1 VIIPLAKAQ
10 SIPPSRFRNFSIV
23 AHIDHGKS
31 TLADRILQLT
41 GTVSEREMKDQLL
54 DSMDIE
60 RERGITIKSR
70 AVRANWMFNDE
81 MYRFNL
87 IDTPGHV
94 DFTYEVSRSLNACDG
109 AILLVDATQG
119 VEAQTLSN
127 AYMAIDAGLEIIPV
141 LNKVDLPHAD
151 PEAALAEIEESFG
164 FDGSEVMIISA
175 KTGEG
180 VKELLDTICER
191 VIAPVLND
199 SSDLQAMMFDAEY
212 NDYRGVISYFKV
224 ISGQMKRKQELE
236 MIGTGQRC
244 EVVEVGCF
252 TPNMVPVDHLGPG
265 DVGYLISNIKELDSV
280 RIGDT
285 IREWGKQT
293 EALPGYKEP
302 QKMVYCSL
310 YPANN
315 VEFESL
321 KKAVERIHHND
332 SSFSF
337 AVENSAALSF
347 GFRCGFMGMLH
358 MDVIRE
364 RIERESDL
372 PIIQTA
378 PHVTYEIVKTDGSIV
393 MAETPS
399 DMPDPSVIEEIRE
412 PIVLCNIIAPSDY
425 IGTIMT
431 LAEERRG
438 TYIKT
443 QYLTQKR
450 VVIEYRLPFNEVVF
464 DFFDRLKSST
474 KGYATLD
481 YHFLGYE
488 AGDLVKMDI
497 LVKGEPVDALSTILH
512 RSSSAHRGRAL
523 ITKLSKKIPRHQ
535 FQIPL
540 QASIGSRIVARENI
554 SAMRKDVTAK
564 CYGGDISRKRKLL
577 EKQKE
582 GKKKMKNIGNVTV
595 PQEAFLAVLNLQEGK
610 EG

>member
-1 VIIPLAKAQ
+1 MSKTANVPFE
-10 SIPPSRFRNFSIV
+10 RFRNFSIV

-31 TLADRILQLT
+31 TLADRILQIT
-41 GTVSEREMKDQLL
+41 GCVADRDMGEQML
-54 DSMDIE
+54 DDMDIE

-70 AVRANWMFNDE
+70 AVRAHYKFNDE
-81 MYRFNL
+81 LYQFNL

-109 AILLVDATQG
+109 AILLIDATQG

-141 LNKVDLPHAD
+141 LNKVDLPHSD
-151 PEAALAEIEESFG
+151 PEAAKAEIEESFG
-164 FDGSEVMIISA
+164 FSQDEILVISA

-180 VKELLDTICER
+180 VRELLDAIIER
-191 VIAPVLND
+191 IPAPEPEDTEELR
-199 SSDLQAMMFDAEY
+199 AMMFDAEY
-212 NDYRGVISYFKV
+212 NDYRGVISYFKI
-224 ISGQMKRKQELE
+224 ISGTMRRKQEIE
-236 MIGTGQRC
+236 MIGTGTRS
-244 EVVEVGCF
+244 EITEVGVF
-252 TPNMVPVDHLGPG
+252 SPKMTPVDCLMPG
-265 DVGYLISNIKELDSV
+265 DVGYMISNIKTLDTV

-285 IREWGKQT
+285 ARTWGTQI

-315 VEFESL
+315 VEFEQL
-321 KKAVERIHHND
+321 KKSVERIHLND
-332 SSFSF
+332 SSFSY

-358 MDVIRE
+358 MDVVRE
-364 RIERESDL
+364 RVERESGL

-378 PHVTYEIVKTDGSIV
+378 PHVTYEVETSDGKTELV
-393 MAETPS
+393 ETPS
-399 DMPDPSVIEEIRE
+399 DLPDPSTINEIRE
-412 PIVLCNIIAPSDY
+412 PIVLCNIITPADY

-443 QYLTQKR
+443 QYMTQKR

-464 DFFDRLKSST
+464 DFFDKLKSST

-481 YHFLGYE
+481 YQFVGYE
-488 AGDLVKMDI
+488 VGDLVRMDI
-497 LVKGEPVDALSTILH
+497 LVNSEPVDALSCIMH
-512 RSSSAHRGRAL
+512 RSQAAYRGRA
-523 ITKLSKKIPRHQ
+523 IIKKMRNKIPRHQ

-540 QASIGSRIVARENI
+540 QASIGAKVVARENI
-554 SAMRKDVTAK
+554 SALRKDVTAK

-595 PQEAFLAVLNLQEGK
+595 PQEAFLAVLNLQE

>member
-1 VIIPLAKAQ
+1 
-10 SIPPSRFRNFSIV
+10 
-23 AHIDHGKS
+23 
-31 TLADRILQLT
+31 LADRILQLT
-41 GTVSEREMKDQLL
+41 GLVSDRELQAQML

-70 AVRANWMFNDE
+70 AVRANWVYE
-81 MYRFNL
+81 GETYRINL

-94 DFTYEVSRSLNACDG
+94 DFTYEVSRSLQACDG

-141 LNKVDLPHAD
+141 LNKVDLPHAE
-151 PEAALAEIEESFG
+151 PEATIQEIEESFG
-164 FDGSEVMIISA
+164 IPGEEVLIISA
-175 KTGEG
+175 KTGQG
-180 VKELLDTICER
+180 VKELLDRIVER
-191 VIAPVLND
+191 VPAPTLED
-199 SSDLQAMMFDAEY
+199 ETDLRAMLFDAEY

-224 ISGQMKRKQELE
+224 ISGFMKRKQELE
-236 MIGTGQRC
+236 MVGTGGRC

-252 TPNMVPVDHLGPG
+252 TPKMVPVDQLGPG
-265 DVGYLISNIKELDSV
+265 DVGYMISNIKELSGV

-285 IREWGKQT
+285 ARVWGTQT

-302 QKMVYCSL
+302 QKMVYSSL

-315 VEFESL
+315 VEFEAL
-321 KKAVERIHHND
+321 KKAVEKIHLND
-332 SSFSF
+332 SSFSYQ
-337 AVENSAALSF
+337 VENSAALSF

-378 PHVTYEIVKTDGSIV
+378 PHVTYEVIRTDGSSEMV
-393 MAETPS
+393 ETPS
-399 DMPDPSVIEEIRE
+399 DLPDLSVIEEIRE
-412 PIVLCNIIAPSDY
+412 PIVLCSIITPSDY

-431 LAEERRG
+431 MAEERRG

-443 QYLTQKR
+443 QYMTQKR

-481 YHFLGYE
+481 YQFVGYE
-488 AGDLVKMDI
+488 AGDMVKMDI
-497 LVKGEPVDALSTILH
+497 LVKGEPVDALSSIMH
-512 RSSSAHRGRAL
+512 RSQVSFRGRA
-523 ITKLSKKIPRHQ
+523 IIKKLSKKIPRHQ

-540 QASIGSRIVARENI
+540 QASIGAKIVARENI
-554 SAMRKDVTAK
+554 AALRKDVTAK

-595 PQEAFLAVLNLQEGK
+595 PQDAFLAVLNLQDEK
-610 EG
+610 E

>member
-1 VIIPLAKAQ
+1 M
-10 SIPPSRFRNFSIV
+10 

-31 TLADRILQLT
+31 TLADRILQIT
-41 GTVSEREMKDQLL
+41 ECVADRDMQEQLL

-70 AVRANWMFNDE
+70 AVRTNWEKDGE
-81 MYRFNL
+81 SYRINL

-94 DFTYEVSRSLNACDG
+94 DFTYEVSRSLQACDG
-109 AILLVDATQG
+109 AVLLVDATQG

-151 PEAALAEIEESFG
+151 PEAAIAEIEESFG
-164 FDGSEVMIISA
+164 ISGEEVMIISA

-180 VKELLDTICER
+180 VRELLDAIIER
-191 VIAPVLND
+191 VPSPSLD
-199 SSDLQAMMFDAEY
+199 ETEELRAMMFDAEY

-224 ISGQMKRKQELE
+224 ISGYMKRKQELE
-236 MIGTGQRC
+236 MVGTSRRC

-252 TPNMVPVDHLGPG
+252 TPHMTAIDELGPG
-265 DVGYLISNIKELDSV
+265 DVGYMISNIKELDSV
-280 RIGDT
+280 RVGDT
-285 IREWGKQT
+285 VRMWGSKV

-315 VEFESL
+315 VEFEAL
-321 KKAVERIHHND
+321 KKSVERIHLND
-332 SSFSF
+332 SSFSY

-378 PHVTYEIVKTDGSIV
+378 PHVGYEVLKSDGEV
-393 MAETPS
+393 LLVETPS
-399 DMPDPSVIEEIRE
+399 DLPDPSVIEEIRE
-412 PIVLCNIIAPSDY
+412 PIVLCSIITPADF
-425 IGTIMT
+425 IGNIMT

-481 YHFLGYE
+481 YQFVGYE
-488 AGDLVKMDI
+488 SGDLVKMDI
-497 LVKGEPVDALSTILH
+497 LVSGEPVDALSCIMH
-512 RSSSAHRGRAL
+512 RSQSVFRGRA
-523 ITKLSKKIPRHQ
+523 IIKKLSKKIPRHQ
-535 FQIPL
+535 FQIPI
-540 QASIGSRIVARENI
+540 QASIGAKVIARENI
-554 SAMRKDVTAK
+554 SALRKDVTAK
-564 CYGGDISRKRKLL
+564 CYGGDITRKRKLL

-582 GKKKMKNIGNVTV
+582 GKKKMKTIGNVTV
-595 PQEAFLAVLNLQEGK
+595 PQDAFLSVLNLQE

>member
-1 VIIPLAKAQ
+1 MQ
-10 SIPPSRFRNFSIV
+10 
-23 AHIDHGKS
+23 
-31 TLADRILQLT
+31 
-41 GTVSEREMKDQLL
+41 EQLL

-70 AVRANWMFNDE
+70 AVRTNWEKDGE
-81 MYRFNL
+81 TYRINL

-94 DFTYEVSRSLNACDG
+94 DFTYEVSRSLQACDG

-151 PEAALAEIEESFG
+151 PDAAIAEIEESFG
-164 FDGSEVMIISA
+164 IGGEEVKIISA

-180 VKELLDTICER
+180 VSELLDAIIDL
-191 VIAPVLND
+191 VPAPSLD
-199 SSDLQAMMFDAEY
+199 ETDELRAMMFDAEY

-224 ISGQMKRKQELE
+224 ISGYMKRKQELE
-236 MIGTGQRC
+236 MIGTARRC

-252 TPNMVPVDHLGPG
+252 TPEMTAIDELGPG
-265 DVGYLISNIKELDSV
+265 DVGYMISNIKELDSV
-280 RIGDT
+280 RVGDT
-285 IREWGKQT
+285 VRFWGSKVD
-293 EALPGYKEP
+293 ALPGYKEP

-315 VEFESL
+315 VEFEAL
-321 KKAVERIHHND
+321 KKSVERIHLND

-378 PHVTYEIVKTDGSIV
+378 PHVGYEILKTDGEV
-393 MAETPS
+393 LLVETPS
-399 DMPDPSVIEEIRE
+399 DLPDPSVLEEIRE
-412 PIVLCNIIAPSDY
+412 PIVLCSIITPADY
-425 IGTIMT
+425 IGNIMT

-438 TYIKT
+438 VYIKT

-481 YHFLGYE
+481 YQFVGYE
-488 AGDLVKMDI
+488 PGDLVKMDI
-497 LVKGEPVDALSTILH
+497 LVSGEPVDALSSIMH
-512 RSSSAHRGRAL
+512 RSQSVFRGRA
-523 ITKLSKKIPRHQ
+523 IIKKLQKKIPRHQ
-535 FQIPL
+535 FQIPI
-540 QASIGSRIVARENI
+540 QASIGNKVIARENI
-554 SAMRKDVTAK
+554 SALRKDVTAK
-564 CYGGDISRKRKLL
+564 CYGGDITRKRKLL

-595 PQEAFLAVLNLQEGK
+595 PQDAFLSVLNLQE
-610 EG
+610 ED

>member
-1 VIIPLAKAQ
+1 MAKKQA
-10 SIPPSRFRNFSIV
+10 IPPDRFRNFSIV

-31 TLADRILQLT
+31 TLADRIMQLT
-41 GTVSEREMKDQLL
+41 GCVEERDLSEQML

-70 AVRANWMFNDE
+70 AVRATYKYDDE
-81 MYRFNL
+81 LYRINL

-141 LNKVDLPHAD
+141 LNKVDLPHSD
-151 PEAALAEIEESFG
+151 PEAATKEIEESFG
-164 FDGSEVMIISA
+164 FTASEIITVSA

-180 VKELLDTICER
+180 VNDLMDAIIERFPAPSLESTDKLKGLL
-191 VIAPVLND
+191 
-199 SSDLQAMMFDAEY
+199 FDAEY
-212 NDYRGVISYFKV
+212 NDYRGVISYVKIV
-224 ISGQMKRKQELE
+224 SGVMKRKQDLQ
-236 MIGTGQRC
+236 MLGSDMRF
-244 EVVEVGCF
+244 EVTEVGAF
-252 TPNMVPVDHLGPG
+252 TPEMTPVDELGPG
-265 DVGYLISNIKELDSV
+265 DVGYMISNIKELDSI

-285 IREWGKQT
+285 AAYYGVDT
-293 EALPGYKEP
+293 EPLPGYQEP

-321 KKAVERIHHND
+321 KKGLERLHLND

-337 AVENSAALSF
+337 QMECSSALSF

-372 PIIQTA
+372 AIIQTA
-378 PHVTYEIVKTDGSIV
+378 PHVTYELLMHSGEVITI
-393 MAETPS
+393 ETPS
-399 DMPDPSVIEEIRE
+399 DLPDLGEVEEIRE
-412 PIVLCNIIAPSDY
+412 PIVLCNIITPSEY
-425 IGTIMT
+425 IGAVMT

-438 TYIKT
+438 SYIKT
-443 QYLTQKR
+443 QYMTQKR
-450 VVIEYRLPFNEVVF
+450 VIIEYKMPFNEVVF

-481 YHFLGYE
+481 YQLTGYE
-488 AGDLVKMDI
+488 KSDLVKMDI
-497 LVKGEPVDALSTILH
+497 LVNGESVDALSCMMH
-512 RSSSAHRGRAL
+512 RTQAAYRGRA
-523 ITKLSKKIPRHQ
+523 IIKKLKTKIPRHQ
-535 FQIPL
+535 FQIPI
-540 QASIGSRIVARENI
+540 QASIGARIVARENI
-554 SAMRKDVTAK
+554 SALRKDVTAK

-582 GKKKMKNIGNVTV
+582 GKKKMKNIGNVSV
-595 PQEAFLAVLNLQEGK
+595 PQEAFLSVLDLQAE
-610 EG
+610 

>member
-1 VIIPLAKAQ
+1 M
-10 SIPPSRFRNFSIV
+10 
-23 AHIDHGKS
+23 
-31 TLADRILQLT
+31 ADRILQIT
-41 GTVSEREMKDQLL
+41 DCVADRDMQEQLL

-70 AVRANWMFNDE
+70 AVRANWDKE
-81 MYRFNL
+81 GETYRINL

-94 DFTYEVSRSLNACDG
+94 DFTYEVSRSLQACDG

-151 PEAALAEIEESFG
+151 PEATIAEIEESFG
-164 FDGSEVMIISA
+164 IDGDEVMIISA

-180 VKELLDTICER
+180 VSELLDAIIDR
-191 VIAPVLND
+191 VPAPTLD
-199 SSDLQAMMFDAEY
+199 ATEELRAMMFDAEY

-224 ISGQMKRKQELE
+224 VSGFMKRKQELE
-236 MIGTGQRC
+236 MVGTGRRC

-252 TPNMVPVDHLGPG
+252 TPEMTAIDELGPG
-265 DVGYLISNIKELDSV
+265 DVGYMISNIKELDSV
-280 RIGDT
+280 RVGDT
-285 IREWGKQT
+285 VRVWGSKV

-315 VEFESL
+315 VEFEAL
-321 KKAVERIHHND
+321 KKSVERIHLND

-378 PHVTYEIVKTDGSIV
+378 PHVSYEVLKTDGEVIMV
-393 MAETPS
+393 ETPS
-399 DMPDPSVIEEIRE
+399 DLPDPSTLEEVRE
-412 PIVLCNIIAPSDY
+412 PMVLCNIITPAEY
-425 IGTIMT
+425 IGNIMT

-438 TYIKT
+438 TYLKT

-481 YHFLGYE
+481 YQFVGYE

-497 LVKGEPVDALSTILH
+497 LVNGEPVDALSCIMH
-512 RSSSAHRGRAL
+512 RSQSVFRGRG
-523 ITKLSKKIPRHQ
+523 IIKKLSKKIPRHQ
-535 FQIPL
+535 FQIPI
-540 QASIGSRIVARENI
+540 QASIGNKIIARENI
-554 SAMRKDVTAK
+554 SALRKDVTAK
-564 CYGGDISRKRKLL
+564 CYGGDITRKRKLL

-595 PQEAFLAVLNLQEGK
+595 PQDAFLSVLNLQE

>member
-1 VIIPLAKAQ
+1 
-10 SIPPSRFRNFSIV
+10 V

-31 TLADRILQLT
+31 TLADRILQIT
-41 GTVSEREMKDQLL
+41 ECVADRDMQEQLL

-70 AVRANWMFNDE
+70 AVRTNWEKDGE
-81 MYRFNL
+81 SYRINL

-94 DFTYEVSRSLNACDG
+94 DFTYEVSRSLQACDG
-109 AILLVDATQG
+109 AVLLVDATQG

-151 PEAALAEIEESFG
+151 PEAAIAEIEESFG
-164 FDGSEVMIISA
+164 ISGEEVMIISA

-180 VKELLDTICER
+180 VRELLDAIIER
-191 VIAPVLND
+191 VPSPSLD
-199 SSDLQAMMFDAEY
+199 ETEELRAMMFDAEY

-224 ISGQMKRKQELE
+224 ISGYMKRKQELE
-236 MIGTGQRC
+236 MVGTSRRC

-252 TPNMVPVDHLGPG
+252 TPHMTAIDELGPG
-265 DVGYLISNIKELDSV
+265 DVGYMISNIKELDSV
-280 RIGDT
+280 RVGDT
-285 IREWGKQT
+285 VRMWGSKV

-315 VEFESL
+315 VEFEAL
-321 KKAVERIHHND
+321 KKSVERIHLND
-332 SSFSF
+332 SSFSY

-378 PHVTYEIVKTDGSIV
+378 PHVGYEVLKSDGEV
-393 MAETPS
+393 LLVETPS
-399 DMPDPSVIEEIRE
+399 DLPDPSVIEEIRE
-412 PIVLCNIIAPSDY
+412 PIVLCSIITPADF
-425 IGTIMT
+425 IGNIMT

-481 YHFLGYE
+481 YQFVGYE
-488 AGDLVKMDI
+488 SGDLVKMDI
-497 LVKGEPVDALSTILH
+497 LVSGEPVDALSCIMH
-512 RSSSAHRGRAL
+512 RSQSVFRGRA
-523 ITKLSKKIPRHQ
+523 IIKKLSKKIPRHQ
-535 FQIPL
+535 FQIPI
-540 QASIGSRIVARENI
+540 QASIGAKVIARENI
-554 SAMRKDVTAK
+554 SALRKDVTAK
-564 CYGGDISRKRKLL
+564 CYGGDITRKRKLL

-582 GKKKMKNIGNVTV
+582 GKKKMKTIGNVTV
-595 PQEAFLAVLNLQEGK
+595 PQDAFLSVLNLQE

>member
-1 VIIPLAKAQ
+1 MQAQ
-10 SIPPSRFRNFSIV
+10 
-23 AHIDHGKS
+23 
-31 TLADRILQLT
+31 
-41 GTVSEREMKDQLL
+41 ML

-70 AVRANWMFNDE
+70 AVRANWIYNDE
-81 MYRFNL
+81 QYRINL

-94 DFTYEVSRSLNACDG
+94 DFTYEVSRSLQACDG

-141 LNKVDLPHAD
+141 LNKVDLPHAE
-151 PEAALAEIEESFG
+151 PEAAMAEIEESFG
-164 FDGSEVMIISA
+164 IPTEEILVISA

-180 VKELLDTICER
+180 VKELLDRIIEI
-191 VIAPVLND
+191 VPAPKLEEEQG
-199 SSDLQAMMFDAEY
+199 LRAMLFDAEY

-224 ISGQMKRKQELE
+224 ISGVMKRKQELE
-236 MIGTGQRC
+236 MVGTGGRC

-252 TPNMVPVDHLGPG
+252 TPKIGPG
-265 DVGYLISNIKELDSV
+265 DVGYMISNIKELSGV

-285 IREWGKQT
+285 ARMWGSDVP
-293 EALPGYKEP
+293 ALPGYKEP

-315 VEFESL
+315 VEFEAL
-321 KKAVERIHHND
+321 KKAVEKIHIND
-332 SSFSF
+332 SSFSYQ
-337 AVENSAALSF
+337 VENSAALSF

-378 PHVTYEIVKTDGSIV
+378 PHVTYEIL
-393 MAETPS
+393 MAKGDTILVETPS
-399 DMPDPSVIEEIRE
+399 DLPDLSVIDEIRE
-412 PIVLCNIIAPSDY
+412 PIVHCSIITPSEF
-425 IGTIMT
+425 IGTVMT

-438 TYIKT
+438 SYIKT
-443 QYLTQKR
+443 NYMTQKR

-481 YHFLGYE
+481 YQFLGYE
-488 AGDLVKMDI
+488 PGDLVKMDI
-497 LVKGEPVDALSTILH
+497 LVKGEPVDALSSIMH
-512 RSSSAHRGRAL
+512 RSQVAFRGRA
-523 ITKLSKKIPRHQ
+523 IIKKLSKKIPRHQ
-535 FQIPL
+535 FLIPL
-540 QASIGSRIVARENI
+540 QASIGAKVVARENI
-554 SAMRKDVTAK
+554 AALRKDVTAK

-595 PQEAFLAVLNLQEGK
+595 PQDAFLAVLNLQDEK
-610 EG
+610 E

>member
-1 VIIPLAKAQ
+1 LAKIE
-10 SIPPSRFRNFSIV
+10 SIPVSRFRNFSIV

-41 GTVSEREMKDQLL
+41 GSVADRDMQNQML
-54 DSMDIE
+54 DTMDIE

-70 AVRANWMFNDE
+70 AVRVLWTYKGE
-81 MYRFNL
+81 VYRFNL

-109 AILLVDATQG
+109 ALLLVDATQG

-127 AYMAIDAGLEIIPV
+127 AYLALDAGLEIIPV

-151 PEAALAEIEESFG
+151 PEAAKDEIEESFG
-164 FDGSEVMIISA
+164 ISRDEVMIVSA
-175 KTGEG
+175 KTGAG
-180 VKELLDTICER
+180 VKELLDAICER
-191 VIAPVLND
+191 VPAPKPNVDN
-199 SSDLQAMMFDAEY
+199 SQLQAMMFDAEY
-212 NDYRGVISYFKV
+212 NDYRGVISYFKIV
-224 ISGQMKRKQELE
+224 SGYMRRKQEIE

-252 TPNMVPVDHLGPG
+252 TPKMMPIDELGPG
-265 DVGYLISNIKELDSV
+265 DVGYMISNIKELSAV

-285 IREWGKQT
+285 ARIWGSKAP
-293 EALPGYKEP
+293 ALPGYKDP
-302 QKMVYCSL
+302 QKMVYCSF

-321 KKAVERIHHND
+321 KKAIERIHLND

-337 AVENSAALSF
+337 QVENSAALSF

-364 RIERESDL
+364 RVERESDL

-378 PHVTYEIVKTDGSIV
+378 PHVTYEVLKTNGEILTV
-393 MAETPS
+393 ETPS
-399 DMPDPSVIEEIRE
+399 DLPDMSIIEEIRE
-412 PIVLCNIIAPSDY
+412 PIVHCSIITPSDY

-431 LAEERRG
+431 MAEERRG
-438 TYIKT
+438 TYVKT
-443 QYLTQKR
+443 TYMTPQR
-450 VVIEYRLPFNEVVF
+450 VVLEYRLPFNEVVF

-481 YHFLGYE
+481 YQFMGYE
-488 AGDLVKMDI
+488 VGDLVKMDI
-497 LVKGEPVDALSTILH
+497 LVKGEPVDALSCIMH
-512 RSSSAHRGRAL
+512 RSNTAFRGRAL
-523 ITKLSKKIPRHQ
+523 IQKLAKKIPRHQ
-535 FQIPL
+535 FLIPL

-554 SAMRKDVTAK
+554 AAMRKDVTAK

-582 GKKKMKNIGNVTV
+582 GKKKMKNIGNVSV
-595 PQEAFLAVLNLQEGK
+595 PQEAFLAVLNLNDESDR
-610 EG
+610 

>member
-1 VIIPLAKAQ
+1 MAKIAP
-10 SIPPSRFRNFSIV
+10 IPPSRFRNFSIV

-41 GTVSEREMKDQLL
+41 GCVSARDMQAQML
-54 DSMDIE
+54 DTMDIE

-70 AVRANWMFNDE
+70 AVRANWMYKGE
-81 MYRFNL
+81 EYRINL

-94 DFTYEVSRSLNACDG
+94 DFTYEVSRSLQACDG

-141 LNKVDLPHAD
+141 LNKVDLPHAE
-151 PEAALAEIEESFG
+151 PEATMAEIEETFG
-164 FDGSEVMIISA
+164 IPMEDILIISA
-175 KTGEG
+175 KTGQG
-180 VKELLDTICER
+180 VKELLDRIIE
-191 VIAPVLND
+191 VVPAPKLEEEQG
-199 SSDLQAMMFDAEY
+199 LRAMLFDAEY

-224 ISGQMKRKQELE
+224 ISGVMKRKQELE
-236 MIGTGQRC
+236 MVGTGSRC

-252 TPNMVPVDHLGPG
+252 TPKMVPVDELGPG
-265 DVGYLISNIKELDSV
+265 DVGYMISNIKELAGV

-285 IREWGKQT
+285 ARMWGSKVA
-293 EALPGYKEP
+293 ALPGYKEP

-315 VEFESL
+315 VEFEAL
-321 KKAVERIHHND
+321 KKAVEKIHIND
-332 SSFSF
+332 SSFSYQ
-337 AVENSAALSF
+337 VENSAALSF

-378 PHVTYEIVKTDGSIV
+378 PHVTYEVLKSDGTILLV
-393 MAETPS
+393 ETPS
-399 DMPDPSVIEEIRE
+399 DLPDLSVVDEIRE
-412 PIVLCNIIAPSDY
+412 PIVHCSIITPSEY
-425 IGTIMT
+425 IGTVMT
-431 LAEERRG
+431 MAEERRG

-443 QYLTQKR
+443 NYMTPKR
-450 VVIEYRLPFNEVVF
+450 VVLEYRLPFNEVVF

-481 YHFLGYE
+481 YQFLGYE
-488 AGDLVKMDI
+488 VGDMVKMDI
-497 LVKGEPVDALSTILH
+497 LVKGEPVDALSSIMH
-512 RSSSAHRGRAL
+512 RSQVTFRGRA
-523 ITKLSKKIPRHQ
+523 IIKKLAKKIPRHQ
-535 FQIPL
+535 FLIPL
-540 QASIGSRIVARENI
+540 QASIGSKVVARENI
-554 SAMRKDVTAK
+554 AALRKDVTAK

-595 PQEAFLAVLNLQEGK
+595 PQDAFLAVLNLQDEK
-610 EG
+610 E

>member
-1 VIIPLAKAQ
+1 LINPESVPFE
-10 SIPPSRFRNFSIV
+10 RFRNFSIV

-31 TLADRILQLT
+31 TLADRILQITGLVAERDLT
-41 GTVSEREMKDQLL
+41 NQML
-54 DSMDIE
+54 DDMDIE

-70 AVRANWMFNDE
+70 AVRAYYKYNEEF
-81 MYRFNL
+81 YKFNL

-141 LNKVDLPHAD
+141 LNKVDLPHSD
-151 PEAALAEIEESFG
+151 PEAAKAEIVESFG
-164 FDGSEVMIISA
+164 FSEDEILTISA

-180 VKELLDTICER
+180 VKELLDAIVER
-191 VIAPVLND
+191 VPAPKPD
-199 SSDLQAMMFDAEY
+199 ESSDLRAMMFDAEY
-212 NDYRGVISYFKV
+212 NDYRGVISYFKM
-224 ISGQMKRKQELE
+224 ISGTMKRKQEIE
-236 MIGTGQRC
+236 MIGTSTRC
-244 EVVEVGCF
+244 EITEVGVF
-252 TPNMVPVDHLGPG
+252 SPKMTPVESLGPG
-265 DVGYLISNIKELDSV
+265 DVGYMISNIKTLDSI

-285 IREWGKQT
+285 ARAYGTKV

-315 VEFESL
+315 VEFEQL
-321 KKAVERIHHND
+321 KKSVEKIHLND
-332 SSFSF
+332 SSFSYQ
-337 AVENSAALSF
+337 VENSAALSF

-364 RIERESDL
+364 RIERESGL

-378 PHVTYEIVKTDGSIV
+378 PHVTYEVKKSDGETLLV
-393 MAETPS
+393 ETPS
-399 DMPDPSVIEEIRE
+399 DLPDPSVIDEIRE
-412 PIVLCNIIAPSDY
+412 PIVLCNIITPADY
-425 IGTIMT
+425 IGAIMT

-438 TYIKT
+438 TYLKT

-464 DFFDRLKSST
+464 DFFDKLKSST

-481 YHFLGYE
+481 YQFVGYE
-488 AGDLVKMDI
+488 VGDLVRMDI
-497 LVKGEPVDALSTILH
+497 LVNSEKVDALSCIMH
-512 RSSSAHRGRAL
+512 RSQSAYRGRA
-523 ITKLSKKIPRHQ
+523 IIKKMRNKIPRHQ

-540 QASIGSRIVARENI
+540 QASIGSKVVARENI
-554 SAMRKDVTAK
+554 SALRKDVTAK

-595 PQEAFLAVLNLQEGK
+595 PQEAFLAVLNLQE
-610 EG
+610 ED

>member
-1 VIIPLAKAQ
+1 MNNNESVPFE
-10 SIPPSRFRNFSIV
+10 RFRNFSIV

-31 TLADRILQLT
+31 TLADRILQIT
-41 GTVSEREMKDQLL
+41 GLVAERDLKNQML
-54 DSMDIE
+54 DDMDIE

-70 AVRANWMFNDE
+70 AVRAFYKYNDE
-81 MYRFNL
+81 LYKFNL

-141 LNKVDLPHAD
+141 LNKVDLPHSD
-151 PEAALAEIEESFG
+151 PEAAKAEIEESFG
-164 FDGSEVMIISA
+164 FSQDEILTISA

-180 VKELLDTICER
+180 VKELLDAIVER
-191 VIAPVLND
+191 VPAPKPDESQELR
-199 SSDLQAMMFDAEY
+199 AMMFDAEY
-212 NDYRGVISYFKV
+212 NDYRGVISYFKM
-224 ISGQMKRKQELE
+224 ISGSMRRKQEIE
-236 MIGTGQRC
+236 MIGTGNRC
-244 EVVEVGCF
+244 EITEVGVF
-252 TPNMVPVDHLGPG
+252 SPKMTPVESLEPG
-265 DVGYLISNIKELDSV
+265 DVGYMISNIKTLDSI

-285 IREWGKQT
+285 ARAYGTKT

-315 VEFESL
+315 VEFEQL
-321 KKAVERIHHND
+321 KKSVEKIHLND
-332 SSFSF
+332 SSFSYQ
-337 AVENSAALSF
+337 VENSAALSF

-364 RIERESDL
+364 RIERESGL

-378 PHVTYEIVKTDGSIV
+378 PHVTYEVAKKNGETLLV
-393 MAETPS
+393 ETPS
-399 DMPDPSVIEEIRE
+399 DLPDPSEIDEIRE
-412 PIVLCNIIAPSDY
+412 PIVLCNIITPADY
-425 IGTIMT
+425 IGSIMT

-438 TYIKT
+438 TYLKT

-464 DFFDRLKSST
+464 DFFDKLKSST

-481 YHFLGYE
+481 YQFVGYE
-488 AGDLVKMDI
+488 AGDLVRMDI
-497 LVKGEPVDALSTILH
+497 LVNSEKVDALSCIMH
-512 RSSSAHRGRAL
+512 RSQSAYRGRA
-523 ITKLSKKIPRHQ
+523 IIKKMRNKIPRHQ

-540 QASIGSRIVARENI
+540 QASIGSKVVARENI
-554 SAMRKDVTAK
+554 SALRKDVTAK
-564 CYGGDISRKRKLL
+564 CYGGDITRKRKLL

-595 PQEAFLAVLNLQEGK
+595 PQEAFLAVLNLQE
-610 EG
+610 ED